1 MCQCK
6 LYKSSSFLIIM
17 EQKNRIFATV
27 NADGVMET
35 APSIDYAIK
44 KFHTFKDK
52 PINQRIDAV
61 VELDERDNV
70 VRYIISNI
78 EHGIEVCPHCG
89 GESSMH
95 SEFRAQHCTECGEI
109 ILPCHLCECANCKE
123 CPLKGENRKY
133 IGGIKPDQSDCLNN

>member
-1 MCQCK
+1 MK
-6 LYKSSSFLIIM
+6 
-17 EQKNRIFATV
+17 QKDRIFATLH
-27 NADGVMET
+27 ADGTMQS
-35 APSIDYAIK
+35 APNIRFAIN
-44 KFHTFKDK
+44 KFNVFK
-52 PINQRIDAV
+52 NSSVQYRVDAV
-61 VELDERDNV
+61 VELDDKHNIM
-70 VRYIISNI
+70 RYIISNI

-133 IGGIKPDQSDCLNN
+133 IGGIKPNQSDCFD

>member
-1 MCQCK
+1 MFCFCRPLRSGFLLVGGK
-6 LYKSSSFLIIM
+6 LRPDRGAGLANIPVAV
-17 EQKNRIFATV
+17 FALV
-27 NADGVMET
+27 
-35 APSIDYAIK
+35 
-44 KFHTFKDK
+44 
-52 PINQRIDAV
+52 NQRIDAV

-133 IGGIKPDQSDCLNN
+133 IGGIKPNQTNCSE